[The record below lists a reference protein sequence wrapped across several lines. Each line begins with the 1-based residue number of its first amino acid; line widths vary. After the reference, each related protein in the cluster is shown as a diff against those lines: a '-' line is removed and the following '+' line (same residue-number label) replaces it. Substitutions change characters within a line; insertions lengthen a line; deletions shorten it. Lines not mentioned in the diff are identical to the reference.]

1 MSTSFTIPSTRA
13 SWHLP
18 LSVVVT
24 AALWMGL
31 GATNASAASELD
43 ALQIE
48 AAIAGATQKTAVS
61 TQQAVQDSGARVS
74 TEGGLSLPIGDSEA
88 AIDVVTVKPVT
99 KSTVATLSPNGFALF
114 ADTETSAF
122 ALSSSSAA
130 GYSVSFDENAPTSYS
145 YEISAKEGATSLEL
159 SDGGG
164 VSVLDANGTL
174 VNSIL
179 PPWAKD
185 ATGADIATHYTV
197 SDNVLT
203 QHVDHS
209 GATYPVVA
217 DPRFVCSGIFCTL
230 ELSRADTQKLANN
243 VLGVGGACA
252 LMGPVGPACAAILA
266 GMWGMA
272 KIALSTGQCVGVRGV
287 KAPIITGMHG
297 VYIPCYA

>member
-1 MSTSFTIPSTRA
+1 MSTSFSIPSPKS

-24 AALWMGL
+24 AALWLGL
-31 GATNASAASELD
+31 GATSASAASALD
-43 ALQIE
+43 AQQIE
-48 AAIAGATQKTAVS
+48 AAIANATNHTVMS
-61 TQQAVQDSGARVS
+61 TQQVEQDSGARVS

-88 AIDVVTVKPVT
+88 ASDVVTVKPVT
-99 KSTVATLSPNGFALF
+99 KSTLSTLSPSGFALF
-114 ADTETSAF
+114 ANTETSAF

-164 VSVLDANGTL
+164 VSVLDADGNL

-185 ATGADIATHYTV
+185 ATGADIATHYTI
-197 SDNVLT
+197 SGNVLT
-203 QHVDHS
+203 QHVEHR

-230 ELSRADTQKLANN
+230 ELSRGDTQKLANN
-243 VLGVGGACA
+243 VLSVGGACA
-252 LMGPVGPACAAILA
+252 LLGPAGPACAAILV

-287 KAPIITGMHG
+287 KAPIVTGMHG